1 MVSSQ
6 HYLFKENL
14 PHCKNIKNF
23 KNKTINDTTHH
34 FLQHQLPFFSFK
46 LVSIITWSEQKQN
59 FIQIAETQEVQ
70 LARECCFPKLQPLRR
85 EKSGSYL
92 LSEPGVWAVGRHTW
106 AQRPRGEPETLSLIA
121 PGRPRCCTMQ
131 GKALRSCNRVSA
143 LEAHN
148 PPEKK

>member
-1 MVSSQ
+1 MFSCHLSFCQKFV
-6 HYLFKENL
+6 
-14 PHCKNIKNF
+14 
-23 KNKTINDTTHH
+23 TITSLKISPNNPTLD
-34 FLQHQLPFFSFK
+34 FLDR
-46 LVSIITWSEQKQN
+46 SEQKQN

-70 LARECCFPKLQPLRR
+70 LAREFCFPKLQPLRR